1 MFNALHWLCWEC
13 LLFTGAAREDT
24 ELFVVAIIRI
34 CLLQGLWNLDLLEFF
49 VSRCTPLLC
58 VHSFTW
64 IKKTTNLT
72 TYKLTNKDD
81 MNYKTSS
88 KVFVFS
94 WHQYCLK
101 CVKAETSLLHSEN
114 LRRWHLWISHAGLSS
129 RGHTARRMRLFEISD
144 MHTYTSVWRHCIIYR
159 FTLLFTATIK
169 REAGREQVGDR
180 RMDESARS

>member
-1 MFNALHWLCWEC
+1 MLRVPVVHRSCQRRYRAICGCNNKN
-13 LLFTGAAREDT
+13 LLAARA
-24 ELFVVAIIRI
+24 LKFRFIRI
-34 CLLQGLWNLDLLEFF
+34 LCLKMYTTIMCALFHMN
-49 VSRCTPLLC
+49 
-58 VHSFTW
+58 
-64 IKKTTNLT
+64 KKTTNLT